1 MLFAWE
7 EGAELPQSKP
17 DGFASSSG
25 REPLARPQTL
35 RFSRKL
41 YRHAKGPIP
50 EGAVCDQREQTG
62 GVDWGSSGKNPFRLA
77 ASRQA
82 TLPLLSLRDIF
93 PRPGEVGPQ
102 GDGFSGGDKVSGSAI
117 RRPLGGAGC
126 ERSEQTE
133 GVLPAAPERVLL
145 PQKATRKLTF
155 QRTYVNKSRISKKCK
170 IF

>member
-17 DGFASSSG
+17 DGFASS
-25 REPLARPQTL
+25 LW
-35 RFSRKL
+35 
-41 YRHAKGPIP
+41 
-50 EGAVCDQREQTG
+50 EGASGAPTNFALEPETVPLCQRPHPRGGCLRPTG
-62 GVDWGSSGKNPFRLA
+62 ADWGSSGKNPFRLA

-102 GDGFSGGDKVSGSAI
+102 EDGFSGGDKVSGSAI

-133 GVLPAAPERVLL
+133 GVLPAAPER
-145 PQKATRKLTF
+145 AF
-155 QRTYVNKSRISKKCK
+155 
-170 IF
+170 